1 MISRFQRATET
12 AEMIFNHLLSTPSA
26 GGLGNVKGA
35 KRSGAFISTLDIPKT
50 GGYLE
55 FSRDRLHL
63 DKSFSKNAASV
74 LTNSG
79 PAWGPVYFFL
89 LGLPCCGCERL
100 KRLHTECNVGRK
112 LSLQR
117 HLSRAASLLHAPSP
131 V

>member
-74 LTNSG
+74 LTNSVNCLALV
-79 PAWGPVYFFL
+79 P
-89 LGLPCCGCERL
+89 
-100 KRLHTECNVGRK
+100 K
-112 LSLQR
+112 S
-117 HLSRAASLLHAPSP
+117 
-131 V
+131 